1 MAEPW
6 QSRSRAGTWPLGR
19 RAGRHALPVPSGAAA
34 LPDAALARLRDWAVA
49 EAAPGRFL
57 AWLAVTF
64 GLGIVLYF
72 AAEREPE
79 LWAAGGAAAASVLV
93 VLATRGRGYSALVA
107 LGFSALAVGFFTA
120 TLRAHRVDH
129 PILRQTAYGASLSG
143 FVERREERERSDRIV
158 LRVHAMEG
166 TRADEK
172 AERVRI
178 AVRKGTAPPVG
189 AFVTVKARLN
199 PPLAPLRP
207 GGYDFARDLY
217 FHGIGAV
224 GFALGA
230 IKPATPPAPPG
241 LWLRGAAFI
250 DQMREAIDKRIRATL
265 SGDARVIAS
274 ALITGKRDAISAT
287 VSEAMYVSSL
297 AHVLSISGYHMAVVA
312 GVVFVFLRAVLAL
325 APGLAERRPIKKW
338 AAAAALVAAA
348 LYLVLSGAEVAT
360 QRAFI
365 MTAIVLAGV
374 MLDRQA
380 LTLRT
385 LAIAA
390 LAVMAVTP
398 ESVVHPS
405 FQMSFAA
412 TLALVAAYDRGIP
425 WIAAGGTTSLGA
437 RFALWGARE
446 LAALVFA
453 SLVAGLA
460 TTVFAAYHFHRLAP
474 YGVLANL
481 LAMPVVSAFVMPTGL
496 LALGALPFGFDG
508 PVWRLM
514 GYGIDWMTGIAL
526 WVASLPGAVGRIPAF
541 GIVPLLVATLGLIV
555 ICLLRTPLR
564 WSGAGLLL
572 LAAMLAAAAPRPDV
586 LVAADGETVA
596 VRRTDG
602 RLAVLKTPSQSFAP
616 RDWLGADGDAR
627 QPGDADLANGFVCDP
642 VGCIARLA
650 DGTVVAI
657 AHTAEAFADDCSRA
671 ALVVAR
677 RDPPADCAATV
688 IDRSLF
694 AATGALALRRI
705 GQSWEITSARPP
717 GYDRPWAPPAMQN
730 RAQAPATGAPQSTP
744 RDATPASENLEPG
757 ESSAPVA
764 E

>member
-1 MAEPW
+1 M
-6 QSRSRAGTWPLGR
+6 
-19 RAGRHALPVPSGAAA
+19 
-34 LPDAALARLRDWAVA
+34 
-49 EAAPGRFL
+49 
-57 AWLAVTF
+57 
-64 GLGIVLYF
+64 
-72 AAEREPE
+72 
-79 LWAAGGAAAASVLV
+79 
-93 VLATRGRGYSALVA
+93 
-107 LGFSALAVGFFTA
+107 
-120 TLRAHRVDH
+120 
-129 PILRQTAYGASLSG
+129 
-143 FVERREERERSDRIV
+143 
-158 LRVHAMEG
+158 
-166 TRADEK
+166 
-172 AERVRI
+172 
-178 AVRKGTAPPVG
+178 
-189 AFVTVKARLN
+189 
-199 PPLAPLRP
+199 
-207 GGYDFARDLY
+207 
-217 FHGIGAV
+217 
-224 GFALGA
+224 
-230 IKPATPPAPPG
+230 
-241 LWLRGAAFI
+241 
-250 DQMREAIDKRIRATL
+250 RIRTTL

-274 ALITGKRDAISAT
+274 ALITGKRDAISAP

-312 GVVFVFLRAVLAL
+312 GVVFVFLRAALAL

-338 AAAAALVAAA
+338 AAAAAFLAAA
-348 LYLVLSGAEVAT
+348 FYLVLSGAEVAT

-398 ESVVHPS
+398 EAVVHPS

-425 WIAAGGTTSLGA
+425 WIAAGGKTSLGA

-496 LALGALPFGFDG
+496 LALAALPFGFDA

-514 GYGIDWMTGIAL
+514 GHGVDWMTGIAL

-541 GIVPLLVATLGLIV
+541 GIAPLLVATAGLIV

-572 LAAMLAAAAPRPDV
+572 LAALLAAATPRPDV

-596 VRRTDG
+596 VRRPDG
-602 RLAVLKTPSQSFAP
+602 RLAVLKTRSQSFAP

-627 QPGDADLANGFVCDP
+627 QPGDAELASGFVCDP

-657 AHTAEAFADDCSRA
+657 AQTAEAFADDCSRA

-688 IDRSLF
+688 IDRSRLG
-694 AATGALALRRI
+694 AKGALALRRI
-705 GQSWEITSARPP
+705 GQGWDITAARPP
-717 GYDRPWAPPAMQN
+717 GYDRPWAPRRRRPTRPERMRLRPALRSPR
-730 RAQAPATGAPQSTP
+730 RATLRP
-744 RDATPASENLEPG
+744 RPRTWRRGSRRDG
-757 ESSAPVA
+757 ESSAGSRARRLRNNLQRLSGAGDAPQNAPCESISLRRGAGSNQYRRMSPTSLPWMRTRLGGRMRTSCELLAGSSAIEAPRRRKRFSVA
-764 E
+764 SSLVDQRHDDVAGFGVLDAPDQRDVAVENAGLDHRIAAHFEREMLARAQQFGRHIDDSVLALDRLDRRAGRDPAHQRHGRPGERCLHRSPTARGRDCPRSRSA